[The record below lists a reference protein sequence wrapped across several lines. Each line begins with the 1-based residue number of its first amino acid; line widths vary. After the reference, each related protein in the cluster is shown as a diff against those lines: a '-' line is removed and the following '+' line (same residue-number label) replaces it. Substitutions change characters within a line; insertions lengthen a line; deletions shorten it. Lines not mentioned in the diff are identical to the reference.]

1 MPDSEAQM
9 QKGMSPLGVRMSYH
23 LITHMMQIIDL
34 TVTVSAL
41 FSFLSSLLISSLLLP
56 PSPLSKITSGRK
68 NKHWKTLSCFG
79 IHVCKE
85 GLFPLLSSSRLKG
98 AGAPVWRQTSSLWN
112 FSQFSSQLAMPV
124 CFQTKDFR
132 LYLALIETSHSA
144 RDKRE
149 KMCFEIEPLGR
160 QRNQHANATR
170 KWIQDE
176 AWGSNLGANRSL
188 PAQGPSKAIVKTSG
202 EFGPVFVKGRRW
214 KLDVEAILKINYNG
228 IDCFREVTLVC
239 QRLGRLFTK
248 MTLQWTMENFLLI
261 SHLGNSRR
269 AECAAPCVFLTFPR
283 VCAGAV
289 LVCWARTW
297 FVLSRDWISDVRV

>member
-1 MPDSEAQM
+1 
-9 QKGMSPLGVRMSYH
+9 MSTFFVF
-23 LITHMMQIIDL
+23 
-34 TVTVSAL
+34 
-41 FSFLSSLLISSLLLP
+41 FSPLLISFLLP
-56 PSPLSKITSGRK
+56 SPDSFIKKKKIASRRK

-79 IHVCKE
+79 THVCKK
-85 GLFPLLSSSRLKG
+85 GLFPLLCPSRLKG
-98 AGAPVWRQTSSLWN
+98 AGAPVWRQTGSLWN

-124 CFQTKDFR
+124 WFQTKDFR

-202 EFGPVFVKGRRW
+202 EFGSMFVKGRRW
-214 KLDVEAILKINYNG
+214 RLDVEVILKINYSG
-228 IDCFREVTLVC
+228 TYCFREITLVC
-239 QRLGRLFTK
+239 QGPGRLFTR
-248 MTLQWTMENFLLI
+248 MSHEWTMEYFLLI
-261 SHLGNSRR
+261 SHLANSHR
-269 AECAAPCVFLTFPR
+269 A
-283 VCAGAV
+283 
-289 LVCWARTW
+289 
-297 FVLSRDWISDVRV
+297 

>member
-1 MPDSEAQM
+1 M
-9 QKGMSPLGVRMSYH
+9 
-23 LITHMMQIIDL
+23 
-34 TVTVSAL
+34 
-41 FSFLSSLLISSLLLP
+41 
-56 PSPLSKITSGRK
+56 
-68 NKHWKTLSCFG
+68 
-79 IHVCKE
+79 
-85 GLFPLLSSSRLKG
+85 
-98 AGAPVWRQTSSLWN
+98 PVW
-112 FSQFSSQLAMPV
+112 
-124 CFQTKDFR
+124 FQTKDFR

-214 KLDVEAILKINYNG
+214 KLDVEAVVKINYNG
-228 IDCFREVTLVC
+228 IDCFRGVTLLC

-248 MTLQWTMENFLLI
+248 MTLQQTMEDFLLI
-261 SHLGNSRR
+261 SHLANSHG
-269 AECAAPCVFLTFPR
+269 ALCATPCVFLTFPT

-289 LVCWARTW
+289 LVCHAWTW
-297 FVLSRDWISDVRV
+297 FVISGDCTSDVRAWDSLHLSVWYPISKSECIFLAGYKRIVLAKT